1 MGIDPGLAKTG
12 YGVIEQKNGATRHL
26 GHGCIVTSG
35 DGKSPGER
43 LLEIYAEMNRL
54 LPKFLPDELAIEQLF
69 FSKNVTSAMHVSEVR
84 GVILLAATQHR
95 IPVTE
100 YTPNQVKQA
109 VTGSGKADKRQMQEM
124 IARLLRLDSVPK
136 PDDAADGLCIALCH
150 VNMVRY

>member
-1 MGIDPGLAKTG
+1 MGIDPGLARTG
-12 YGVIEQKNGATRHL
+12 YGVLEQKNGAARHL

-43 LLEIYAEMNRL
+43 LLEIYGEMNRL
-54 LPKFLPDELAIEQLF
+54 LLKFLPDELAIEQLF
-69 FSKNVTSAMHVSEVR
+69 FSKNVTSALHVSEVR
-84 GVILLAATQHR
+84 GVILLAAAQNR
-95 IPVTE
+95 ILVTE

-124 IARLLRLDSVPK
+124 IARILRLDALPK

-150 VNMVRY
+150 ANIARF